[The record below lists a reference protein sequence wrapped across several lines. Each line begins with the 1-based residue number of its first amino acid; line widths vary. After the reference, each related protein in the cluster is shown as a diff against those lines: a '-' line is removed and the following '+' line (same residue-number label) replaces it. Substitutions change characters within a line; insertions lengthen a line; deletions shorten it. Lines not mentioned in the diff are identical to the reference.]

1 MKRGIL
7 RLSIGAYLIAF
18 NAVLAGLVLAILVA
32 EIGYDRARTINE
44 FVREIDNVSDVLSG
58 HMRESFGVIDQALLG
73 MAEILATENMDDP
86 TNARFFFQ
94 RLVERQRL
102 TFGTY
107 AYYLLDPDG
116 RLRYVSS
123 TPKAEPVDFSPLPS
137 FQVHR
142 ENSPGLYIGAPTH
155 GTYGDAA
162 GKWVVHVTRRISRAD
177 GRFAG
182 VVGAI
187 LSLDDLRQGLSQ
199 LNVGPDGAIGVFRAD
214 GILLTRHPVR
224 EEVIGRSYQSSPL
237 FSEHVAQRPNGMA
250 PMRYYSDGVMRYT
263 SYRTVEAR
271 PLVVSV
277 AASEQDML
285 SAWRER
291 TLVAV
296 ATALFLIA
304 LLGAATVVAHRVLR
318 RRESEQRANSARLSK
333 LAEAAAELASISD
346 LDSLLRRSTET
357 ARALIGCH
365 QAMTTVTEGG
375 RARHTL
381 SVSEKYA
388 AWDRPDGDTGDVYG
402 FVFERNQPVRLTQ
415 AELEN
420 HPVWRDLR
428 GGSENSPPLRGWL
441 SVPLF
446 GQDGSVLGRIRLSD
460 RDAGDFTE
468 DDEAIL
474 VQIANVT
481 SAAIE
486 NIRMAARER
495 ESAVQLRQAQKMES
509 LGQLTGGVA
518 HDFNNL
524 LTVILGNADLLVEEL
539 DGTTPR
545 QRTNAEM
552 IQRAAERAADLTK
565 RLLAFSRR
573 QVLQPAE
580 IDANALLTGM
590 EGLLRRSL
598 GAHVEVRFSLAA
610 DLWLTLADPS
620 QTEIAI
626 LNLAINARDAMPDGG
641 LLTISTANV
650 QIDLPAGPEGEAVS
664 GPYVMISV
672 RDAGTGMPPEVLARA
687 VEPFF
692 TTKEAGKGS
701 GLGLSMVY
709 GFAQQS
715 AGHMRIESQP
725 GRGTTVR
732 LYLPQA
738 VGTTAT
744 IASVVAPG
752 EMPRGSE
759 RILLVEDDPLVRG
772 YIEGTLRDL
781 GYTVVGTGAGREA
794 LEKLDAG
801 LAFDILVTDVILPGG
816 MSGPMIA
823 AEVRKR
829 RAGIKV
835 LYISGYT
842 GDAMQNDG
850 RVAPDSV
857 FLGKPFRQEDL
868 ARKLREALA
877 A

>member
-18 NAVLAGLVLAILVA
+18 NSVLAGLVLAILVV
-32 EIGYDRARTINE
+32 EIRYDRTRTINE

-73 MAEILATENMDDP
+73 MAEILVTERMDDP
-86 TNARFFFQ
+86 ANARFFYE

-107 AYYLLDPDG
+107 AYYLLGPDG
-116 RLRYVSS
+116 RLRFISS
-123 TPKAEPVDFSPLPS
+123 APKAESADFSSLLS
-137 FQVHR
+137 FRVHR
-142 ENSPGLYIGAPTH
+142 ENSPGLYIGTPSQ

-162 GKWVVHVTRRISRAD
+162 GKWVVHVTRRISHAD
-177 GRFAG
+177 GSFAG

-187 LSLDDLRQGLSQ
+187 LSLDDLQQALGR

-224 EEVIGRSYQSSPL
+224 EEIIGRSYQSSPL
-237 FSEHVAQRPNGMA
+237 FTEHVAQRPNGMA

-277 AASEQDML
+277 AASEKDML

-333 LAEAAAELASISD
+333 LAEAAAELASVGD
-346 LDSLLRRSTET
+346 LDALLRRTTEI
-357 ARALIGCH
+357 ARELIGCH
-365 QAMTTVTEGG
+365 QAMTTVNEGG
-375 RARHTL
+375 EARHAL
-381 SVSEKYA
+381 SVSEKYTAWQRPEGDA
-388 AWDRPDGDTGDVYG
+388 ANIYG
-402 FVFERNQPVRLTQ
+402 SVFERDQPARLTQ
-415 AELEN
+415 AELES
-420 HPVWRDLR
+420 HPIWRELRDRDL
-428 GGSENSPPLRGWL
+428 PLRGWL
-441 SVPLF
+441 SVPLI
-446 GQDGSVLGRIRLSD
+446 GQDGSALGRIRLSD
-460 RDAGDFTE
+460 REAGDFTE

-486 NIRMAARER
+486 NIRLAARER

-524 LTVILGNADLLVEEL
+524 LTVILGNADLLVEDL
-539 DGTTPR
+539 DEAAPR

-610 DLWLTLADPS
+610 DLWPTLVDPS

-641 LLTISTANV
+641 VLTIETANV
-650 QIDLPAGPEGEAVS
+650 EVELPAGAEGGAVS
-664 GPYVMISV
+664 GSYVMIAVKDS
-672 RDAGTGMPPEVLARA
+672 GTGMPPEVLARA

-715 AGHMRIESQP
+715 AGHMRIETEP
-725 GRGTTVR
+725 GQGTTVR
-732 LYLPQA
+732 LYLPRA
-738 VGTTAT
+738 AGAA
-744 IASVVAPG
+744 ASVASEAASG

-772 YIEGTLRDL
+772 HIESTLRDL
-781 GYTVVGTGAGREA
+781 GYTVVGTGVGREA
-794 LEKLDAG
+794 LERLNAG

-842 GDAMQNDG
+842 GDAMQSDG
-850 RVAPDSV
+850 RVVPDAV

>member
-7 RLSIGAYLIAF
+7 RLSIGAYLVAF
-18 NAVLAGLVLAILVA
+18 NSVLAGLVLAILVV
-32 EIGYDRARTINE
+32 EIGYDRTRTINE

-73 MAEILATENMDDP
+73 MAEILGTERMDDP
-86 TNARFFFQ
+86 ANARFLYE

-107 AYYLLDPDG
+107 AYYLLGPDG
-116 RLRYVSS
+116 TLRYVSS
-123 TPKAEPVDFSPLPS
+123 TPKAEPADFSSLPS

-142 ENSPGLYIGAPTH
+142 ENSPGLYIGTPTH
-155 GTYGDAA
+155 GTYGDAT
-162 GKWVVHVTRRISRAD
+162 GKWVVHVTRRISRPD
-177 GRFAG
+177 GGFAG

-187 LSLDDLRQGLSQ
+187 LSLDDLRQALSQ

-214 GILLTRHPVR
+214 GILLIRHPVR
-224 EEVIGRSYQSSPL
+224 EEIIGRSYQSSPL
-237 FSEHVAQRPNGMA
+237 FSEHVAHRPNGMA

-291 TLVAV
+291 TSVAV

-333 LAEAAAELASISD
+333 LAETAAELASVGD
-346 LDSLLRRSTET
+346 LDALLRRTTET

-365 QAMTTVTEGG
+365 QAMTTVNQGDDV
-375 RARHTL
+375 RHTL

-388 AWDRPDGDTGDVYG
+388 AWRRSDGDVADVYG

-415 AELEN
+415 AELES
-420 HPVWRDLR
+420 HPVWRELSD
-428 GGSENSPPLRGWL
+428 GSPPLRGWL
-441 SVPLF
+441 SVPLL
-446 GQDGSVLGRIRLSD
+446 GQDGAVLGRIRLSD
-460 RDAGDFTE
+460 REAGDFTE

-474 VQIANVT
+474 VQIANVA

-524 LTVILGNADLLVEEL
+524 LTVILGNADLLVEDFGEKS
-539 DGTTPR
+539 PR

-580 IDANALLTGM
+580 VDANGLLKGM
-590 EGLLRRSL
+590 EGLLRRSI
-598 GAHVEVRFSLAA
+598 GAHVEVRFFLAD
-610 DLWLTLADPS
+610 DLWPTLIDPS

-641 LLTISTANV
+641 LLTIETANV
-650 QIDLPAGPEGEAVS
+650 EVDLPAGAEGEAVS
-664 GPYVMISV
+664 GSYVMIAV
-672 RDAGTGMPPEVLARA
+672 KDAGTGMPPEVLARA

-715 AGHMRIESQP
+715 AGQMRIETEP
-725 GRGTTVR
+725 GQGTTVR
-732 LYLPQA
+732 LYLPRA
-738 VGTTAT
+738 AGAA
-744 IASVVAPG
+744 ASLAADGASG

-772 YIEGTLRDL
+772 HIESTLRDL

-794 LEKLDAG
+794 LERVNAG

-842 GDAMQNDG
+842 GDAMQSDG
-850 RVAPDSV
+850 RVMPDAV

>member
-7 RLSIGAYLIAF
+7 RLSVGAYLIAF
-18 NAVLAGLVLAILVA
+18 NSVLAGLVLAILVV

-44 FVREIDNVSDVLSG
+44 FVREIDNVSDVLAG

-73 MAEILATENMDDP
+73 MAEILNTKKMDDP
-86 TNARFFFQ
+86 ANARFFYE

-107 AYYLLDPDG
+107 AYYLLGPNG
-116 RLRYVSS
+116 TLRYISS
-123 TPKAEPVDFSPLPS
+123 TPKAEPANFSQLLS

-142 ENSPGLYIGAPTH
+142 ENSPGLYIGAPIRE
-155 GTYGDAA
+155 TYGDIA
-162 GKWVVHVTRRISRAD
+162 GRWVVHITRRISHPD
-177 GRFAG
+177 GSFAG

-187 LSLDDLRQGLSQ
+187 LSLDELGQALSQ

-214 GILLTRHPVR
+214 GILLTRHPAR
-224 EEVIGRSYQSSPL
+224 EEIIGRSYLSSPL
-237 FSEHVAQRPNGMA
+237 FSEHVARSPNGMA

-285 SAWRER
+285 SAWKER

-318 RRESEQRANSARLSK
+318 RREKEQRANSLRLSK
-333 LAEAAAELASISD
+333 LAQSAAELASIGD
-346 LDSLLRRSTET
+346 LDALLRRATET

-365 QAMTTVTEGG
+365 QAMTTVNDGNQ
-375 RARHTL
+375 ARHTL

-388 AWDRPDGDTGDVYG
+388 TWQRPDGDAANVYA
-402 FVFERNQPVRLTQ
+402 FVFERNQPTRLTQ
-415 AELEN
+415 DELES
-420 HPVWRDLR
+420 HPIWRDLR
-428 GGSENSPPLRGWL
+428 GGADGGLPLRGWL
-441 SVPLF
+441 SVPLL
-446 GQDGSVLGRIRLSD
+446 GQDGSVLGRMRLSD
-460 RDAGDFTE
+460 RDTGDFTE
-468 DDEAIL
+468 DDEAML
-474 VQIANVT
+474 VQVANVT

-495 ESAVQLRQAQKMES
+495 ESAVQLRQAKKMES

-524 LTVILGNADLLVEEL
+524 LTVILGNADLLVEDLGEKS
-539 DGTTPR
+539 PR

-573 QVLQPAE
+573 QVLQPTE
-580 IDANALLTGM
+580 VDANGLLKGM
-590 EGLLRRSL
+590 EGLLRRSI
-598 GAHVEVRFSLAA
+598 GAHVEVRFSLA
-610 DLWLTLADPS
+610 DNLWPTLIDPS

-641 LLTISTANV
+641 VLTIETANV
-650 QIDLPAGPEGEAVS
+650 EANLPAGAGGEAVS
-664 GPYVMISV
+664 GAYVMIAV
-672 RDAGTGMPPEVLARA
+672 KDAGTGMPPEVLARA

-715 AGHMRIESQP
+715 SGHLRIESEP

-732 LYLPQA
+732 LYLPRAAAAA
-738 VGTTAT
+738 VPGT
-744 IASVVAPG
+744 APQNPV

-759 RILLVEDDPLVRG
+759 RVLLVEDDPLVRG
-772 YIEGTLRDL
+772 HIESTLRKL

-794 LEKLDAG
+794 LERLEAG

-842 GDAMQNDG
+842 GDAMQTDG
-850 RVAPDSV
+850 RMAPDAV

>member
-7 RLSIGAYLIAF
+7 RLSVGAYLIVF
-18 NAVLAGLVLAILVA
+18 NSVLAGLVLAILVV

-44 FVREIDNVSDVLSG
+44 FVREIDNVSDVLAG

-73 MAEILATENMDDP
+73 MAEILNTQKMDDP
-86 TNARFFFQ
+86 ANARFFYE

-107 AYYLLDPDG
+107 AYYLLGPNG
-116 RLRYVSS
+116 TLRYISS
-123 TPKAEPVDFSPLPS
+123 TPNAEPANFSGLPS

-142 ENSPGLYIGAPTH
+142 ENSPGLYIGAPTRE
-155 GTYGDAA
+155 TYGDIA
-162 GKWVVHVTRRISRAD
+162 GRWVVHITRRISRPD
-177 GRFAG
+177 GSFAG

-187 LSLDDLRQGLSQ
+187 LSLDELGQALSQ

-214 GILLTRHPVR
+214 GILLTRHPAR
-224 EEVIGRSYQSSPL
+224 EEIIGRSYLSSPL
-237 FSEHVAQRPNGMA
+237 FSEHVAHSPNGMA

-285 SAWRER
+285 SAWKER

-304 LLGAATVVAHRVLR
+304 LLGAATVVAHRVLH
-318 RRESEQRANSARLSK
+318 RREREQRANSLRLSK
-333 LAEAAAELASISD
+333 LAQSAAALASVGD
-346 LDSLLRRSTET
+346 LDALLRQATET

-365 QAMTTVTEGG
+365 QAMTTVNDGG
-375 RARHTL
+375 QARHTL

-388 AWDRPDGDTGDVYG
+388 AWQRPDGDAANVYA
-402 FVFERNQPVRLTQ
+402 FVFERNQPTRLTQ

-420 HPVWRDLR
+420 HPIWRDLR
-428 GGSENSPPLRGWL
+428 GGEGGLPLRGWL
-441 SVPLF
+441 SVPLM
-446 GQDGSVLGRIRLSD
+446 GQDGSILGRMRLSD
-460 RDAGDFTE
+460 RETGDFTE

-474 VQIANVT
+474 VQVANVT

-524 LTVILGNADLLVEEL
+524 LTVILGNADLLVEDFGEKP
-539 DGTTPR
+539 TR

-573 QVLQPAE
+573 QVLQPTE
-580 IDANALLTGM
+580 VDANGLLKGM

-610 DLWLTLADPS
+610 DLWPTLIDPS

-641 LLTISTANV
+641 LLTIETANV
-650 QIDLPAGPEGEAVS
+650 EANLPAGEAGEAVS
-664 GPYVMISV
+664 GAYVMIAV
-672 RDAGTGMPPEVLARA
+672 KDAGTGMPPEVLARA

-715 AGHMRIESQP
+715 SGHMRIESEP

-732 LYLPQA
+732 LYLPRAAGAAASGA
-738 VGTTAT
+738 VAD
-744 IASVVAPG
+744 IPS

-759 RILLVEDDPLVRG
+759 RVLLVEDDPLVRG
-772 YIEGTLRDL
+772 HIESTLRGL
-781 GYTVVGTGAGREA
+781 GYTVVGAGAGREA
-794 LEKLDAG
+794 LERLDAG

-829 RAGIKV
+829 RAGVKV

-842 GDAMQNDG
+842 GDAMQSEG
-850 RVAPDSV
+850 RMVPDAV